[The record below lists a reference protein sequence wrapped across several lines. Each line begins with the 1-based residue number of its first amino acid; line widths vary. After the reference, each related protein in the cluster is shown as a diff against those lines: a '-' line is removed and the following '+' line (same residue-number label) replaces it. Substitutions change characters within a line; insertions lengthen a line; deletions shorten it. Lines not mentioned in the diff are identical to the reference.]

1 MYDLF
6 AVLVHS
12 GSANGGHYFAYIKD
26 YRSGKWYEFNDSR
39 VTEIGEEGVTF
50 EAGGRRKTV
59 PADHV
64 FLATGM
70 KPCGGLYEQ
79 LCAEG
84 VKAYIVGDCQTPGK
98 IYDAIHS
105 GYKAGLKV

>member
-1 MYDLF
+1 M
-6 AVLVHS
+6 
-12 GSANGGHYFAYIKD
+12 
-26 YRSGKWYEFNDSR
+26 
-39 VTEIGEEGVTF
+39 
-50 EAGGRRKTV
+50 

-105 GYKAGLKV
+105 GYQGRPQGITEKRGREK

>member
-1 MYDLF
+1 MLPRIM
-6 AVLVHS
+6 
-12 GSANGGHYFAYIKD
+12 NGCSDCDHIVYTDWIREKNIRVYTCA
-26 YRSGKWYEFNDSR
+26 R
-39 VTEIGEEGVTF
+39 VTEITEEGVAF
-50 EAGGRRKTV
+50 EAGGRRQTV